1 MNNKMKQINEA
12 TNKYVKEQNERL
24 PNIRHIIMN
33 PKEYGDDAQ
42 LVTEVST
49 LYRATL
55 DYVQSVDKITGSNIV
70 KTAGQ
75 VDEWL
80 MSRYKIIKLN
90 KFLEEIQDR
99 AIEGLT
105 IPKERL
111 RSIASPHIERL
122 YDANYEN
129 MYVPDSRHPNERQRD
144 HQEYEY
150 ALVVTEYIKQEPV
163 RYAIYKGNRQECGV
177 EFDRFEES
185 KRLSKQRSMAYRD
198 QNGNDQRATVKYPI
212 TRIIRRFICGLHC
225 KKNGTIL
232 KMANRNIRTANSM

>member
-90 KFLEEIQDR
+90 NLEEIQDR

-185 KRLSKQRSMAYRD
+185 KRRADGYR
-198 QNGNDQRATVKYPI
+198 QNGNG
-212 TRIIRRFICGLHC
+212 TR
-225 KKNGTIL
+225 
-232 KMANRNIRTANSM
+232 RNIL